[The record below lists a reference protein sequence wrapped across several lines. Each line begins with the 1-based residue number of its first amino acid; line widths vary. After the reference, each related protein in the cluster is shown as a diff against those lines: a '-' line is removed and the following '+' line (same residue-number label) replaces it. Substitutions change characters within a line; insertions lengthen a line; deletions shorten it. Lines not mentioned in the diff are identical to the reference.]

1 MIGKILIICVYPLQ
15 SAEDEEEVE
24 EKDRVMDDE
33 EQSSEYRE
41 EGVSVI
47 ERVLLKGEKEDQ
59 LDTAEATEVVQGISC
74 SKLLYKLK
82 AVEEYLRE
90 LEGGKRPEVDVRDEE
105 VDGSDNRSVASST
118 TSTLRGHQQSSGSNR
133 EGGDSTSV
141 GGGIVLTENMK
152 QIVGQLS
159 EICGEVSGSIRE
171 RSGEESVA
179 DDGVAATKIV
189 QELLEKVSH

>member
-1 MIGKILIICVYPLQ
+1 M
-15 SAEDEEEVE
+15 D
-24 EKDRVMDDE
+24 DDE

-47 ERVLLKGEKEDQ
+47 ERVLLKEGEREKEDQ

-90 LEGGKRPEVDVRDEE
+90 LEGGKRPEVDEE

-118 TSTLRGHQQSSGSNR
+118 TSTLRGHQQSSNR

-141 GGGIVLTENMK
+141 GGGGIVLTEDMK

-159 EICGEVSGSIRE
+159 EICGEVSGSIRT
-171 RSGEESVA
+171 GEESAA
-179 DDGVAATKIV
+179 DDGVTATKIV
-189 QELLEKVSH
+189 QELLEKVRVCFKNKSEMSTAIEY

>member
-1 MIGKILIICVYPLQ
+1 
-15 SAEDEEEVE
+15 
-24 EKDRVMDDE
+24 MDDEE

-47 ERVLLKGEKEDQ
+47 ERVLLKEGDREKEDQ

-90 LEGGKRPEVDVRDEE
+90 LEGGKRPEVDEE

-118 TSTLRGHQQSSGSNR
+118 TSTLRGHQQSSNR

-141 GGGIVLTENMK
+141 GGGIVLTEDMK

-171 RSGEESVA
+171 RTGEESAA
-179 DDGVAATKIV
+179 DDGVAATKVV
-189 QELLEKVSH
+189 QELLEKVRV

>member
-1 MIGKILIICVYPLQ
+1 
-15 SAEDEEEVE
+15 
-24 EKDRVMDDE
+24 MDDE

-105 VDGSDNRSVASST
+105 VDGSDNRSVAWST

-171 RSGEESVA
+171 RTGEESVA

-189 QELLEKVSH
+189 QELLEKVSD